1 MAMTPEQQAKA
12 KVALAANP
20 NLGRRK
26 LMAACGCT
34 GFAAEKFLKT
44 AGVSKAAAFRGAPC
58 GKTVQAKAE
67 TDAEPLRG
75 FAVGAETR
83 MTSKKPTTTL
93 RARFYQL
100 KRGMAYKIE
109 DVARDWVTS
118 AETVRRHAQDADCF
132 RYIEVEV
139 ENWTP
144 CVMHPDT
151 AKLYPVK

>member
-1 MAMTPEQQAKA
+1 MAMTPEQMVKAQA
-12 KVALAANP
+12 ALAANP
-20 NLGRRK
+20 NIGRRK

-34 GFAAEKFLKT
+34 AFAAQKLLNGGTVDVTTSPGRLDVVKPKT
-44 AGVSKAAAFRGAPC
+44 NG
-58 GKTVQAKAE
+58 
-67 TDAEPLRG
+67 EPLRG

-83 MTSKKPTTTL
+83 MTSKKPVSTL

-118 AETVRRHAQDADCF
+118 AETIRRHAQDADCF
-132 RYIEVEV
+132 RYVETGN
-139 ENWTP
+139 EIWEP

-151 AKLYPVK
+151 AKQYPVK